1 MKILII
7 RFSSIGDIVL
17 TSPVIRCIKKQI
29 PSAEIHYLTK
39 SSYNQIIQHNP
50 YITVKH
56 LLHDDLNETLTALK
70 KENFDFIIDLH
81 HNFRSWKIRM
91 VLGKPSKAFNKI
103 NLEKWL
109 YVNLRFNMMPLAHI
123 VERYLE
129 TVKAMGVN
137 NDGEGLDYFISPAD
151 EIRIEQLPLTHL
163 HGFIAIAI
171 GAQHVTKKLPVEK
184 LKRLIPMLSYP
195 IILLGGK
202 EDAEAG
208 EAVRAMDPLKVF
220 NSCGKFTINQSASII
235 RLSKAVITNDT
246 GMMHIAAAYKKKII
260 SLWGNTVP
268 QFGMSP
274 YFGSKS
280 ISGADQNGISE
291 IVEVQNLPCRPC
303 SKLGYQKCPL
313 GHFKCMNNIDDKKI
327 IRSINSY

>member
-29 PSAEIHYLTK
+29 PSAEIHFLTK
-39 SSYNQIIQHNP
+39 SSYGQIIHHNP
-50 YITVKH
+50 YITAKH
-56 LLHDDLNETLTALK
+56 LLQDDFNKTLTALK

-81 HNFRSWKIRM
+81 HNFRSWKVRM

-109 YVNLRFNMMPLAHI
+109 YVNFRFNMMPLAHI

-129 TVKAMGVN
+129 TVKALGVN

-163 HGFIAIAI
+163 HGFIVIAI

-260 SLWGNTVP
+260 SVWGNTVP

-274 YFGSKS
+274 YFGSRS
-280 ISGADQNGISE
+280 ISGAYQNGISE
-291 IVEVQNLPCRPC
+291 IVEVQNLHCRPC

-313 GHFKCMNNIDDKKI
+313 GHFKCMNNIDEKKI